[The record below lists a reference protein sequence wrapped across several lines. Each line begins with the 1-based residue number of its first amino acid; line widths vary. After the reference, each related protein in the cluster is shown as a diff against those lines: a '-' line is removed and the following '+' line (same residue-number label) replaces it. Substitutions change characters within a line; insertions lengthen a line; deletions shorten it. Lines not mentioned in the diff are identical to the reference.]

1 MATGGG
7 RAEHAERRGRV
18 PALFVM
24 MEMDAAGDPR
34 LGLEAGD
41 IGRDEGL
48 AVAILLVR
56 EREDR
61 RQDRR
66 RGMPAQRVADIVEI
80 ERMRG
85 GTVDQRRIERAGAA
99 VAAEN

>member
-24 MEMDAAGDPR
+24 VEMDAAGDPR

-41 IGRDEGL
+41 IGGDKGA
-48 AVAILLVR
+48 AVAIPLVG
-56 EREDR
+56 ESEDR

-66 RGMPAQRVADIVEI
+66 RRVSAQRVADIVEI
-80 ERMRG
+80 ERMRS
-85 GTVDQRRIERAGAA
+85 GTVDQRRIERPGTA
-99 VAAEN
+99 